1 MQNLKSQE
9 EQTEF
14 EIKKQLKALGIQFY
28 YKTDKIN
35 DVIEHA
41 FKAFP
46 SKSGGSGKNTPDI
59 KLILQTSDSNNVLR
73 EIPIM
78 IEVKGTQ
85 GKLAKLSHNEVDNYN
100 KNGQRN
106 YKNIQEYALNGA
118 VHYAEAILDYYES
131 HYKEAIAIGV
141 NGYPHN
147 NELKIEY
154 AFYYLS
160 QENLNKP
167 KKIGDFSDL
176 SCLSSKYHKDFI
188 AQIDKI
194 FLSDKE
200 KQKLQDSLED
210 SIETSL
216 NSLNQFLHDDLYNIN
231 PNERV
236 SLLVGMIMTAQGV
249 KDKINPLKY
258 DELSIQGSPS
268 NDGEIFMLRIE
279 KFLESKN
286 LPKEKITTILN
297 EVRPAF
303 IESKLYQNQSYTN
316 RSLLN
321 SAESPLKKS
330 YKIVLDSVMP
340 LIKKLAHADVAG
352 KLFNNIT
359 KWMAIPDNE
368 KNDVVLTPRYVVDL
382 MVELAEVNKDSFV
395 WDYATGSG
403 AFLISAMNAMIKDAQ
418 KSIKSPKELEL
429 KIAHI
434 KANQL
439 LGIEKRHDI
448 YLLAV
453 LNMILLDDGSANLL
467 HKDSLKEFNGSY
479 EQGDK
484 RGQDFPADVFLLN
497 PPYSAKDSGFIFVDR
512 ALRQMKKGKA
522 AVIIKENAGSGG
534 GKQWVGHTKEILT
547 HSTLLASI
555 KMPIDLFIGKS
566 SVQTAI
572 YVFEVGKPHN
582 KDKLVKFI
590 DFSFDG
596 YKRQYKKKAK
606 VSANLKDIDNA
617 KGRYAEIVAIVNG
630 TFKET
635 HYYDDFFIEDT
646 INLEGR
652 DWTYSQHKKID
663 TTPTLADF
671 KKCVSEYLAW
681 EVSNV
686 LKNSCHT
693 ERSEV
698 SKNTKADS
706 INGGMEGNALSPR
719 LAKLENDF
727 KQNGGEWKSFKI
739 GELFDVGTGSLL
751 VSQDL
756 KQGNTPR
763 ISAKSD
769 NNGILGYFDTE
780 SNSEARHCENFI
792 SVNFFGDTFY
802 HPYKASLEMKVHTL
816 KLKNGIF
823 TKTSGLFIAGIIKKV
838 FYGKFTYGNQLS
850 SSKLKSEDYFISLP
864 VLPTACHTDLE
875 RSEREV
881 SQNIE
886 SKKDFSPT
894 AQNDK
899 NTKSNF
905 KAQTKPTMQGYKI
918 AFNYM
923 ESYIKELEAERL
935 QELEAYLKVTGLN
948 DYTLSQK
955 EKEALKAFENLS
967 TLNERVIGISHE
979 MPIKALQDS
988 TLTDSREWHSFA
1000 NTALSTLAQKELES
1014 SSAKNDIEW
1023 KSFNFDK
1030 VFKYERGKRYK
1041 KLDHTSGQIP
1051 YISSSALNNGIDNY
1065 VNPPSYMKRYDN
1077 KITLANSG
1085 SVGSCFYHSYEF
1097 VASDHCMVVWLKD
1110 RELNRY
1116 LALFFNAIFEKALKP
1131 KYEFSREINHERLMA
1146 ETFFLPT
1153 KDNTIDFTFM
1163 ESFIKAIEKQHI
1175 ETLYRFWESKLK
1187 AYNAVINGG
1196 GG

>member
-467 HKDSLKEFNGSY
+467 HKDSLEEFNGSY

-663 TTPTLADF
+663 TTPTLQDF

-698 SKNTKADS
+698 SKNTQADS

-719 LAKLENDF
+719 LRELEKDF
-727 KQNGGEWKSFKI
+727 KQNGGEWRDIEIHKLFVYQNGDFDIQKI
-739 GELFDVGTGSLL
+739 HLNDRGHQV
-751 VSQDL
+751 VSAGL
-756 KQGNTPR
+756 E
-763 ISAKSD
+763 
-769 NNGILGYFDTE
+769 NNGVIGKTDIKARIFPKNTLTCDMFGNVFYRDFDYKMVTHARVMCLHPLFELNKKTGLYIASAMNYFKLLFSFANMATW
-780 SNSEARHCENFI
+780 NKIQN
-792 SVNFFGDTFY
+792 
-802 HPYKASLEMKVHTL
+802 L
-816 KLKNGIF
+816 KL
-823 TKTSGLFIAGIIKKV
+823 
-838 FYGKFTYGNQLS
+838 
-850 SSKLKSEDYFISLP
+850 SLP
-864 VLPTACHTDLE
+864 VLNE
-875 RSEREV
+875 
-881 SQNIE
+881 Q
-886 SKKDFSPT
+886 
-894 AQNDK
+894 
-899 NTKSNF
+899 
-905 KAQTKPTMQGYKI
+905 I

-955 EKEALKAFENLS
+955 EKEALKAFEC
-967 TLNERVIGISHE
+967 LNS
-979 MPIKALQDS
+979 
-988 TLTDSREWHSFA
+988 
-1000 NTALSTLAQKELES
+1000 
-1014 SSAKNDIEW
+1014 
-1023 KSFNFDK
+1023 
-1030 VFKYERGKRYK
+1030 
-1041 KLDHTSGQIP
+1041 
-1051 YISSSALNNGIDNY
+1051 
-1065 VNPPSYMKRYDN
+1065 
-1077 KITLANSG
+1077 
-1085 SVGSCFYHSYEF
+1085 
-1097 VASDHCMVVWLKD
+1097 
-1110 RELNRY
+1110 
-1116 LALFFNAIFEKALKP
+1116 
-1131 KYEFSREINHERLMA
+1131 
-1146 ETFFLPT
+1146 
-1153 KDNTIDFTFM
+1153 
-1163 ESFIKAIEKQHI
+1163 
-1175 ETLYRFWESKLK
+1175 
-1187 AYNAVINGG
+1187 GG